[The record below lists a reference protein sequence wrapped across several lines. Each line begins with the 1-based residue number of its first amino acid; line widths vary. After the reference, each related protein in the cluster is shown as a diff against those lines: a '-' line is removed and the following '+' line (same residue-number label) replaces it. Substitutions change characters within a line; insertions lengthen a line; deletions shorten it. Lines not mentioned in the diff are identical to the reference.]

1 MLQPAAAALSEV
13 RAGRLDA
20 IGRGHEDLVDRR
32 AAEAATRFDE
42 PHAQPIARQPAAH
55 EDHVAIGTPDA
66 LAAES
71 QILDRE
77 LERVAATR
85 FRHGQRHYKGRS
97 ETSQFGGDFAVYHT
111 DLMRSGAPRP
121 VADVLAAA
129 VPQIAERLPEYR
141 VRRAWRALVGPDV
154 SRRTQPQSL
163 TNGCLHIIV
172 DNSPWLSELTLRN
185 TELTAQLH
193 AQVDAVRSLRFTL
206 GTLEAEPSPP
216 AERRECRAKT
226 LGDDDRRDIEAA
238 ASAISDPALA
248 DAARRLL
255 TKARRADHAR
265 GVTR

>member
-1 MLQPAAAALSEV
+1 
-13 RAGRLDA
+13 
-20 IGRGHEDLVDRR
+20 
-32 AAEAATRFDE
+32 
-42 PHAQPIARQPAAH
+42 
-55 EDHVAIGTPDA
+55 VAVGTPDA

-141 VRRAWRALVGPDV
+141 VRRAWRALVGPEV

-163 TNGCLHIIV
+163 TYGCLHIIV
-172 DNSPWLSELTLRN
+172 DNTPWLSELTLRN
-185 TELTAQLH
+185 PELTARRPAH
-193 AQVDAVRSLRFTL
+193 ASRRRLARSARRGVLRL
-206 GTLEAEPSPP
+206 RG
-216 AERRECRAKT
+216 
-226 LGDDDRRDIEAA
+226 GAA
-238 ASAISDPALA
+238 ARAGRAIQVGHPAPAGRDQTRSEFGLPVDPARA
-248 DAARRLL
+248 VDGSCGSAGGGPR
-255 TKARRADHAR
+255 RRAEGRAA
-265 GVTR
+265 GA